1 MGCHP
6 QTVEQYI
13 KMYIQEHGLPVSVH
27 VVHIVEETGRA
38 AAGRDN
44 DILKLGHLV
53 QHIPLQF
60 TKRGLSPLDEQFTD
74 GFVKTFLD
82 VPVQINERYIQFAGK
97 SLSQSCFTGSHVTG
111 QKDTYHSCLPFVY
124 KDKQF
129 YSETTSQSAENFN
142 PLAQL
147 PELLFAGFGSGRAKG
162 ISAISIQL
170 SGKFQ
175 VRRTSSSISGL

>member
-13 KMYIQEHGLPVSVH
+13 GMYIQEHGLPVSVH

-97 SLSQSCFTGSHVTG
+97 SLT
-111 QKDTYHSCLPFVY
+111 
-124 KDKQF
+124 
-129 YSETTSQSAENFN
+129 
-142 PLAQL
+142 
-147 PELLFAGFGSGRAKG
+147 
-162 ISAISIQL
+162 
-170 SGKFQ
+170 
-175 VRRTSSSISGL
+175 